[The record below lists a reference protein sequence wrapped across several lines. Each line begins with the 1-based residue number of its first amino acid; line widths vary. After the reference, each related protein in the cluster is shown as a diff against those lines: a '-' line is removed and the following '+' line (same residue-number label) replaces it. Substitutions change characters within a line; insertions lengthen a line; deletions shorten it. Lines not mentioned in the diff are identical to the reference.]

1 MSNEAPPL
9 QKPEGKTIIGL
20 TGNIATGKSVV
31 RRMLQHLGAFGIDAD
46 GLTHLAMAKGA
57 PAYRPI
63 VQTFG
68 RYVLNDEGQINRQRL
83 GGIVFNDP
91 EALKMLEA
99 IIHPIVRQAIAA
111 LIERSPQD
119 VIVIEAIKLM
129 EGSLSGFCDQI
140 WVADAPQDIRI
151 ARLIDKRQMAPKDAK
166 RRVEVQNPQAEKT
179 KQADVVINNGLSYEH
194 TWEQVRTAWIALFGA
209 PTSEAK
215 TAAQDNAM
223 VIRRATPSDARQIA
237 AFLNDLDPS
246 LDLSR
251 SDVIGLFGQRAY
263 FIALS
268 GEDVKAI
275 AGWQI
280 ENLIVSI
287 NELQFANSTNAAE
300 VVAPLLSQ
308 LEEDAKTLQAE
319 AALLFVN
326 KDIYT
331 DLENHF
337 KALSYNALKPS
348 EIRISAWREAAKE
361 FAEDTEVCLLKKL
374 REKRVLRPV

>member
-68 RYVLNDEGQINRQRL
+68 RYVLNEEGQINRQRL

-129 EGSLSGFCDQI
+129 EGSLSSFCDQV
-140 WVADAPQDIRI
+140 WVADAPKDIRV
-151 ARLIDKRQMAPKDAK
+151 ARLIDKRQMAPKEAK

-179 KQADVVINNGLSYEH
+179 KLADVVINNGLSYEH
-194 TWEQVRTAWIALFGA
+194 TWEQVRTAWIDLFGS
-209 PTSEAK
+209 TTG
-215 TAAQDNAM
+215 TAQEDAADDEM
-223 VIRRATPSDARQIA
+223 IIRRATPSDARQIA
-237 AFLNDLDPS
+237 AFLNDLDPE
-246 LDLSR
+246 LNLTR

-280 ENLIVSI
+280 ENLIVRIS
-287 NELQFANSTNAAE
+287 ELQFAANTNAAE
-300 VVAPLLSQ
+300 IVAPLLTQ

-319 AALLFVN
+319 AAILAVDNDL
-326 KDIYT
+326 YAA
-331 DLENHF
+331 LENHF
-337 KALSYNALKPS
+337 KALSYNALQPS

-361 FAEDTEVCLLKKL
+361 FAEDSQACLLKKL
-374 REKRVLRPV
+374 REKRILRPV